1 MQQSP
6 LVSLRSV
13 PSDVTDPPILPSFYL
28 PPQILPEP
36 PFLPRPILSIPKA
49 DIPAYRPLTM
59 PPDEL
64 RPPVGV
70 AKEGEEEETDK
81 PKETSAPEVKKITVP
96 WTDVEIPVPKEE
108 IVVTAATTAAV
119 SVVATLTATSM
130 FNYLVKIFKPVF
142 MQAVKRIQKK
152 FGKDGKPTEEERP
165 SEAEGR
171 DG

>member
-1 MQQSP
+1 MGDP
-6 LVSLRSV
+6 PIF
-13 PSDVTDPPILPSFYL
+13 PSINLPTQILPNPPILPK
-28 PPQILPEP
+28 
-36 PFLPRPILSIPKA
+36 PILEIPRA
-49 DIPAYRPLTM
+49 QAPTYIPMFA

-70 AKEGEEEETDK
+70 PKEGEEEVTEEEKKTQTK
-81 PKETSAPEVKKITVP
+81 QENPLPEVRRINIP

-119 SVVATLTATSM
+119 SVVATLTATSL

-152 FGKDGKPTEEERP
+152 LGKDGNPQ
-165 SEAEGR
+165 EGIDR
-171 DG
+171 QN